1 MIAINSKDIILTFI
15 PIFVAMDPLGNMP
28 IFISLTEGLC
38 GRGKRKIIRDAVITA
53 SIAIIVFLFVGK
65 GVFILLGITV
75 SDFMVAGG
83 VLLLIIAITILLN
96 IERVK
101 RASQKEVGI
110 VPLGT
115 PLIAGPAVFTTSLI
129 LIDLY
134 GITPT
139 IISLIINISITG
151 IIFIN
156 ATYISDK
163 LGSGGTKAASKIT
176 AILLAAIAVMMIRMG
191 ILEVIKSSL

>member
-1 MIAINSKDIILTFI
+1 MISINSKDIVLTFI
-15 PIFVAMDPLGNMP
+15 PVFVAMDPLGNTP
-28 IFISLTEGLC
+28 IFISLTEGLS
-38 GRGKRKIIRDAVITA
+38 GKEKRKVIKDAVITA
-53 SIAIIVFLFVGK
+53 CVAIIVLLFVGK
-65 GVFILLGITV
+65 GIFILLGITV

-83 VLLLIIAITILLN
+83 ILLLIIATTILLN
-96 IERVK
+96 IETVNRGF
-101 RASQKEVGI
+101 QKEVGI

-115 PLIAGPAVFTTSLI
+115 PLIAGPAIFTTSLI

-139 IISLIINISITG
+139 IISLVINISITG

-156 ATYISDK
+156 ATYISEK

-191 ILEVIKSSL
+191 ILEIIRNSL

>member
-1 MIAINSKDIILTFI
+1 MIIGIPKDIILTFI

-28 IFISLTEGLC
+28 IFVSLTEGL
-38 GRGKRKIIRDAVITA
+38 RKQEMRKIIRDAVITA
-53 SIAIIVFLFVGK
+53 SIAIVVFLFVGK
-65 GVFILLGITV
+65 GVFILLGITI

-83 VLLLIIAITILLN
+83 ILLLIIAITILLN

-101 RASQKEVGI
+101 KASQKEIGI

-134 GITPT
+134 GITAT

-156 ATYISDK
+156 AAYISKK
-163 LGSGGTKAASKIT
+163 LGRGGTKAVSKIT
-176 AILLAAIAVMMIRMG
+176 AIFLAAIAVMMIRIG
-191 ILEVIKSSL
+191 IIEIIKSSL

>member
-28 IFISLTEGLC
+28 IFISLTEKLC
-38 GRGKRKIIRDAVITA
+38 SRAKRKIIRDAVITA
-53 SIAIIVFLFVGK
+53 SAAIVVFLFVGK

-83 VLLLIIAITILLN
+83 ILLLIIAITILLN

-134 GITPT
+134 GIAPT
-139 IISLIINISITG
+139 IISLITNISITG
-151 IIFIN
+151 VIFIN
-156 ATYISDK
+156 AAYISKK
-163 LGSGGTKAASKIT
+163 LGRGGTKAVSKIT
-176 AILLAAIAVMMIRMG
+176 AILLAAIAVMMIRIG
-191 ILEVIKSSL
+191 ILEIIKSSL

>member
-1 MIAINSKDIILTFI
+1 MIARSCKDIIVTFI

-28 IFISLTEGLC
+28 LFISLTEGLS
-38 GRGKRKIIRDAVITA
+38 KKEMRKVIRDAVITA
-53 SIAIIVFLFVGK
+53 SIAIMVFLFVSK

-83 VLLLIIAITILLN
+83 ILLLIIAITILLN
-96 IERVK
+96 MEKLKRV
-101 RASQKEVGI
+101 SQKEVGV

-129 LIDLY
+129 LIGLH

-139 IISLIINISITG
+139 VMSLVINISITG
-151 IIFIN
+151 IVFVN
-156 ATYISDK
+156 AAYLSRK
-163 LGSGGTKAASKIT
+163 LGRGGTKAVSKIS
-176 AILLAAIAVMMIRMG
+176 AVFLAAIAVMMIRIG
-191 ILEVIKSSL
+191 IIEIIKSSL